1 MKNLSVITSVAKHP
15 EAVITSEARDLLFA
29 PSRHEQIP
37 RSLRVLVT
45 TPFGML
51 LVMTAIAMLLVTTA
65 SAQAPRAFTR
75 ADTASL
81 HRTLDGIAAAHR
93 GVLGYSVNNL
103 DTGERLSL
111 RGDETF
117 PTASLIKVP
126 ILVTLY
132 DLAEQKQLSL
142 DDPLTVLKID
152 QVPGSGVLQ
161 YMRPGMTLTV
171 NDAASLMTILSDNTA
186 TNLLLD
192 RIVIRRV
199 WQKMEAL
206 GLPHTKVHS
215 KTFLRMSSVAM
226 DSSVKYGLGVSTPNE
241 MARLFELLANGKA
254 VSTAADSMMLA
265 ILGNNTD
272 GELMQRTIDGMSVPH
287 KTGATDSVRTEC
299 ALFRLQSRVVACGF
313 TKQNADTRWIVDNEA
328 QLSLGKL
335 AAAIV
340 NAWPKK

>member
-1 MKNLSVITSVAKHP
+1 MRRLCFVLALCATTNVA
-15 EAVITSEARDLLFA
+15 R
-29 PSRHEQIP
+29 
-37 RSLRVLVT
+37 
-45 TPFGML
+45 
-51 LVMTAIAMLLVTTA
+51 
-65 SAQAPRAFTR
+65 AQMSQTFER
-75 ADTASL
+75 ADTTNLRRSL
-81 HRTLDGIAAAHR
+81 DAIAAAHH
-93 GVLGYSVNNL
+93 GVLGYSILNL

-117 PTASLIKVP
+117 STASLIKVP

-132 DLAEQKQLSL
+132 DLADKKQLSL

-161 YMRPGMTLTV
+161 FMHPGMSLSV
-171 NDAASLMTILSDNTA
+171 HDAASLMIILSDNTA

-192 RIVIRRV
+192 RVAIRRV

-215 KTFLRMSSVAM
+215 KTFLRLTSVAM

-241 MARLFELLANGKA
+241 MAHLFELLAQGRA
-254 VSTAADSMMLA
+254 VNPAADSSMLE
-265 ILGNNTD
+265 ILAENAD
-272 GELMQRTIDGMSVPH
+272 GELMQRTINGMTVPH

-313 TKQNADTRWIVDNEA
+313 TKQNTDIRWVVDNEA
-328 QLSLGKL
+328 QVSLGKIG
-335 AAAIV
+335 AAVVA
-340 NAWPKK
+340 AWPKKPEKPEK